1 MTNGDHFGV
10 GGRVELTAHG
20 IAGLGD
26 DLAITSNH
34 RADRHLAALGR
45 DGCEIEG
52 APHWRRQRE
61 TSIHRPRASA
71 GRSDC
76 HRSSTQCVAFSAV
89 AFVSAGRSTLIAG
102 TLTVTFL
109 DSLPTA
115 IFPVSTSNAGA
126 CPPEAVTPAAFASTA
141 GASMLRV
148 CLMLIRPEAT
158 ATIRA
163 TTARI
168 KTNMTAR
175 IATPFNLYQQ
185 PNAPRRLTLPSIRAR
200 SG

>member
-126 CPPEAVTPAAFASTA
+126 
-141 GASMLRV
+141 SMLRV